1 MQIKKKHSAV
11 FIFSQIARRLF
22 DNQNDLT
29 TYGDSWMTGPMFRVF
44 QEKQPT
50 EGANGYGGYDLND
63 DFIVSYVN
71 MNVDI
76 DTALGRT

>member
-1 MQIKKKHSAV
+1 MQIKI
-11 FIFSQIARRLF
+11 FCFLPYFSQIARRLF
-22 DNQNDLT
+22 DNQNDFT
-29 TYGDSWMTGPMFRVF
+29 TYGDSWMTGPMFRVYL
-44 QEKQPT
+44 EKQPG

-76 DTALGRT
+76 DTA

>member
-1 MQIKKKHSAV
+1 
-11 FIFSQIARRLF
+11 
-22 DNQNDLT
+22 
-29 TYGDSWMTGPMFRVF
+29 MTGPMFRVHL
-44 QEKQPT
+44 EKQPT

-76 DTALGRT
+76 DTALGRA